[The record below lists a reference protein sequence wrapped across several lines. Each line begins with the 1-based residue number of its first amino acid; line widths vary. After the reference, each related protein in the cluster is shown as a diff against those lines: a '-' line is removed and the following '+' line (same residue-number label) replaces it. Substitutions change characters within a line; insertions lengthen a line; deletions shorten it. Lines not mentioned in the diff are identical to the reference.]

1 MAYRIFVTPKT
12 GGDKQH
18 VFGLRNGPTPTIG
31 VELEVIL
38 GERRIRARVTNIH
51 SSGSKMG
58 GTPVDAVDASE
69 V

>member
-1 MAYRIFVTPKT
+1 MPYRIYVTPKT

-38 GERRIRARVTNIH
+38 GDRRVRARVTNIH
-51 SSGSKMG
+51 SPVSKMG
-58 GTPVDAVDASE
+58 GAPVDEVDASE
-69 V
+69 I

>member
-1 MAYRIFVTPKT
+1 MPYRISVTPKA

-38 GERRIRARVTNIH
+38 GERRIRARVTNIR
-51 SSGSKMG
+51 SSVSKTG
-58 GTPVDAVDASE
+58 GAPADEVDASE